1 MNNNEMY
8 HWGIKGMKWGVRKKR
23 VSSENESDDH
33 KQAQTLQKKHIS
45 EMSNK
50 ELETLNRRLQLEQTY
65 ANLNS
70 KPVSKGRQIVESVL
84 ADSAKE
90 SLRSVINYAMT
101 GDEKKKPPIVQLGER
116 VVNFASGKIFIDLG
130 KKLTD

>member
-50 ELETLNRRLQLEQTY
+50 ELESLNRRLQLEQTY
-65 ANLNS
+65 SNLTRKDHSAARKFATDILTEVGKNAV
-70 KPVSKGRQIVESVL
+70 KDLLTGKEPGIAKGVKKGVDWLRRMG
-84 ADSAKE
+84 
-90 SLRSVINYAMT
+90 SLN
-101 GDEKKKPPIVQLGER
+101 LG
-116 VVNFASGKIFIDLG
+116 GKF
-130 KKLTD
+130 TD